1 MKTGKK
7 WSFRT
12 LNTCLFDGIF
22 LSEIG
27 GFPPPPL
34 TENHPAQKPS
44 AEMGGTHPL
53 TEKIRLVDFD
63 RFPKYDPEY
72 S

>member
-1 MKTGKK
+1 MEFSLAK
-7 WSFRT
+7 
-12 LNTCLFDGIF
+12 L
-22 LSEIG
+22 G
-27 GFPPPPL
+27 GTPLPPL
-34 TENHPAQKPS
+34 MENNPAQKPS